1 MFIVA
6 LRSMVADAAG
16 FKLSN
21 QEFVFVDTKAGQKV
35 KFQINPNIDQA
46 IKVERITEYEYNH
59 MPRAA
64 HPEAFQH
71 KMAEV
76 FGGHAKS
83 TPGRAQRNHVS
94 PHSEAWSLIETG
106 EPRKAAILMDAHKS
120 GNHELLK
127 KVRDSLVHVSNPKH
141 AENHKELQRTLLL
154 ERMEHAIKSGSKEH
168 AFSKITTTGN
178 DKSTFQC
185 EYMCVD
191 CGAKMDLSRN
201 GPCRVYGCNSDQC
214 KGIAKKLCR
223 DEPDSLAGK
232 ACNIKE
238 EPNCVA
244 PCNGEPDPSMKDM
257 NPMDRQA
264 PNFWAEA
271 MAGVGPIK
279 PQVRLYGC
287 VQADVSLLELTGAP
301 VTIQVGIYGQISYN
315 FGDKCYGW
323 QVDTSLGVFFG
334 VKLGGVS
341 FGISINLVGSLS
353 LEEVP
358 YDGSSDAADL
368 EKLNGEMKG
377 DDFQDH
383 RPPQVEGECPGRR
396 PFHYGQHSWIKCTEV
411 YHVIKP

>member
-1 MFIVA
+1 MMHTMSVRSAVHASCLLMFIVA

-383 RPPQVEGECPGRR
+383 RPPQVE
-396 PFHYGQHSWIKCTEV
+396 V
-411 YHVIKP
+411 